1 MVKKIGTV
9 VRASSSS
16 LATNLCNKSTAPDLI
31 ITIERK
37 ESTQSIIT
45 LLSIQGLMYYL
56 AVFLIVYGAFLLI
69 GMFLQFPFLYNNF
82 KSKAMI
88 QKMGKKAFQWI
99 LFGLAVIFIVV
110 GILIMP

>member
-1 MVKKIGTV
+1 M
-9 VRASSSS
+9 
-16 LATNLCNKSTAPDLI
+16 
-31 ITIERK
+31 
-37 ESTQSIIT
+37 
-45 LLSIQGLMYYL
+45 
-56 AVFLIVYGAFLLI
+56 I

-99 LFGLAVIFIVV
+99 LFGLAVIFIVI